1 HAVMA
6 RSFGLPI
13 GGITLFIFGG
23 VAELR
28 HEPKT
33 PRSEFWVAIVG
44 PIASIAIA
52 ACCYFAAIG
61 ADALRI
67 APLEAVLLFLA
78 LINTVLALFNLVPAF
93 PLDGGRILRSILWW
107 RMGNLRRATRIAA
120 MCGSIFGVVLVVLGL
135 FQIFSGNAM
144 AGTWQILIG
153 VFLAAAASQ
162 ARGQTEA
169 AENLK
174 GVSVADLMDRA
185 PLTVIPDITV
195 DVLVSDYIYRLN
207 RKFIIVAEE
216 GRALGYIGPEQ
227 VRRVPQSQWHE
238 TYVRA
243 IAANFTHDT
252 VVQPS
257 SPAIE
262 ALRKIR
268 TNGIGNVA
276 VLDGSALAGTVSE
289 ANFVNYLSVREAL
302 AAPLAPSSREAAA
315 SGR

>member
-1 HAVMA
+1 
-6 RSFGLPI
+6 
-13 GGITLFIFGG
+13 
-23 VAELR
+23 
-28 HEPKT
+28 
-33 PRSEFWVAIVG
+33 
-44 PIASIAIA
+44 
-52 ACCYFAAIG
+52 
-61 ADALRI
+61 
-67 APLEAVLLFLA
+67 
-78 LINTVLALFNLVPAF
+78 
-93 PLDGGRILRSILWW
+93 
-107 RMGNLRRATRIAA
+107 
-120 MCGSIFGVVLVVLGL
+120 
-135 FQIFSGNAM
+135 
-144 AGTWQILIG
+144 
-153 VFLAAAASQ
+153 
-162 ARGQTEA
+162 
-169 AENLK
+169 
-174 GVSVADLMDRA
+174 MDRA